1 MAEKHAA
8 VNMTT
13 ADWGQYLQ
21 LLFTFVNSTQSGIV
35 RFAQSSHD
43 GSTYAVKVGGSFWN
57 GSATVSESDWQD
69 NDYMVIEPVN
79 EYPGGGRWQVKIKSS
94 DVSDDETNECTVEV
108 AWSGGYDTSAE
119 NFGSNVTTG
128 ELDDIHYSKFTTSD
142 SFYFSCSNSDSYVNN
157 SGTQTYTYIR
167 ALMKDDSASD
177 GGKFMGWYVGGYIP
191 VEPNSDTKPV
201 ALLTKI
207 ARAGSS
213 TNYWGSTSSSSG
225 TGGRLPG
232 AFDHGSGAGSNLSGI
247 SNTSD
252 QYNGYPAS
260 RSGKWV
266 NGPSVMMDHEDD
278 VTVGVF
284 GIYTHMNGDLDRTDG
299 ATDSTAKYLVAND
312 LMIRWDPS
320 A

>member
-13 ADWGQYLQ
+13 NDWGQYLQ
-21 LLFTFVNSTQSGIV
+21 FLFTFVNSTQSGIV

-79 EYPGGGRWQVKIKSS
+79 AYPGGGRWQVKIKSS
-94 DVSDDETNECTVEV
+94 DVSDDEVNEGTAEV
-108 AWSGGYDTSAE
+108 SWSGGYDTSAE

-128 ELDDIHYSKFTTSD
+128 ELDDLHYAKFTTSE

-157 SGTQTYTYIR
+157 SGAQTYTYMR
-167 ALMKDDSASD
+167 VLMKDDSASD
-177 GGKFMGWYVGGYIP
+177 DSKFMGWYVGGYIP

-201 ALLTKI
+201 CLLSRI
-207 ARAGSS
+207 ARASSS
-213 TNYWGSTSSSSG
+213 TYYWGNTSS
-225 TGGRLPG
+225 TGGGVRIPG
-232 AFDHGSGAGSNLSGI
+232 AFDHGSGAGTNVGGI
-247 SNTSD
+247 SSLSD
-252 QYNGYPAS
+252 QYNGYAVS

-266 NGPSVMMDHEDD
+266 NSPSIIQDLEDN
-278 VTVGVF
+278 VALGVF
-284 GIYTHMNGDLDRTDG
+284 GIYTHINGDLDRTSG
-299 ATDSTAKYLVAND
+299 ATDSTAKYLVTND